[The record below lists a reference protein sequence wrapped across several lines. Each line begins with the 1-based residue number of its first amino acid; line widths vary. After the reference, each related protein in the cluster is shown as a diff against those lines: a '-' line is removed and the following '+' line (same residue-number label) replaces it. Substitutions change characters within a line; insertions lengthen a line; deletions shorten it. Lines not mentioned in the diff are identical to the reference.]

1 MASPACARREGLRQ
15 LNRVKFVAGALSALP
30 GLSAARPM
38 VDLPAPPPWTAREV
52 SIDSGWVAPT
62 SQNPETPE
70 VVFSR
75 DLYFEQASWTRLTF
89 DGWVLPGRIGSGRE
103 ARVFISTPQGDV
115 QVLNA
120 EHLRQWNGTSCYF
133 NGGRVRVDLVMYSGS
148 EPARV
153 RIPSVMLGDSVR
165 LEPPD
170 RTVCGLT
177 DDRVLSS
184 DPRVGRIMPT
194 ACTGWLFNDTNKMVL
209 TAGHCNTSAS
219 SVLQFNVPMSTSAG
233 TPVFP
238 PPEHQYA
245 VDPLS
250 LQWAQTGL
258 GDDWAYFGVY
268 PNPNTGLTPGQAQ
281 GQYFSLAN
289 AASPTAGS
297 QARVT
302 GFGSVVAPIPLTWN
316 YVQKTAAG
324 AYTALNGNA
333 IWYAMDTTG
342 GNSGS
347 PVILDSTGTA
357 FGVHTAGGCNTSGG
371 ANGGTAIQTPKLQ
384 TALAAPKGVCATG
397 ASGVPSGPMYAIGDA
412 ANNLG
417 TIKRA
422 TGQFSRVSAPTSTP
436 GGLAYRGITDR
447 FYAVDA
453 SQRFIVI
460 DPATGTGTPGP
471 FITGAPFRVTGIT
484 HDPRIDRIIGV
495 CNANGQFVSINPLT
509 GVSTNIGVAGGG
521 NVVGVALLT
530 ATGQTFALDCA
541 PAGQGG
547 PVLVSL
553 NRSTGGRVTIG
564 PLGAGLTTLQCL
576 AWDDDQQKLFS
587 IDPLGS
593 RLVKID
599 GSTGAATIVGPT
611 SAVWLA
617 GSGGI
622 AYRRIERVCFGDVNM
637 DRFVNVSDLSL
648 LLGQFGTIVVPGT
661 RGDFN
666 CDGQVG
672 TGDLTAMIGALG
684 CTPIEQP

>member
-1 MASPACARREGLRQ
+1 MI
-15 LNRVKFVAGALSALP
+15 ALSSAVAALGGSTTYP
-30 GLSAARPM
+30 QT
-38 VDLPAPPPWTAREV
+38 DLPVPPSWIARELA
-52 SIDSGWVAPT
+52 IDSGWVRA
-62 SQNPETPE
+62 SDRASDVPE
-70 VVFSR
+70 VAYSYELV
-75 DLYFEQASWTRLTF
+75 FEQASWMRVTF
-89 DGWVLPGRIGSGRE
+89 ADWSLPGRIGSGRE
-103 ARVFISTPQGDV
+103 ARLFISTPQGDV

-120 EHLRQWNGTSCYF
+120 EHLRQWNGSSCYF

-153 RIPSVMLGDSVR
+153 RIPSVMLGDTAQF
-165 LEPPD
+165 EPPD

-194 ACTGWLFNDTNKMVL
+194 ACTGWLFNDTNKMAL
-209 TAGHCNTSAS
+209 SAGHCNISAS
-219 SVLQFNVPMSTSAG
+219 SVLQFNVPLSTVAG

-238 PPEHQYA
+238 APEHQYA

-281 GQYFSLAN
+281 AQYFNLAN
-289 AASPTAGS
+289 AAAPTAGA

-302 GFGSVVAPIPLTWN
+302 GFGSVVAPIPPTWN
-316 YVQKTAAG
+316 YVQKTGAG
-324 AYTALNGNA
+324 PYTALNGNA

-347 PVILDSTGTA
+347 PVILESSGLA
-357 FGVHTAGGCNTSGG
+357 FGVHTAGGCNASGG

-384 TALAAPKGVCATG
+384 TALAMPKGVCATG

-417 TIKRA
+417 TIKRS
-422 TGQFSRVSAPTSTP
+422 TGQFSRVSAPTSAP
-436 GGLAYRGITDR
+436 LGLAYRGVTDR

-453 SQRFIVI
+453 SQRLIVI
-460 DPATGTGTPGP
+460 EPATGVGTPGP
-471 FITGAPFRVTGIT
+471 FITGAPFRVSDIT

-509 GVSTNIGVAGGG
+509 GVSTNIGAAGGG

-530 ATGQTFALDCA
+530 ATGQTFALDCV
-541 PAGQGG
+541 PAAQGG
-547 PVLVSL
+547 PILVSV
-553 NRSTGGRVTIG
+553 NRSTGARVTIG

-587 IDPLGS
+587 LDTLGS

-611 SAVWLA
+611 SALWLA

-622 AYRRIERVCFGDVNM
+622 AYRRIERVCFGDINL
-637 DRFVNVSDLSL
+637 DRFVNVEDLGL
-648 LLGQFGTIVVPGT
+648 LLGRFGTVCIPGT
-661 RGDFN
+661 QGDFN
-666 CDGQVG
+666 CDGLVG
-672 TGDLTAMIGALG
+672 TPDLTAMISAFG
-684 CTPIEQP
+684 CTPVEQP